1 MSKKRVRG
9 LLTREELA
17 AQVRDGAIETVL
29 VAIPDMYGRLVGKR
43 YDAEYFLEAADA
55 GLHFCD
61 YLLACDME
69 MDPVPGYRFA
79 SWEQG
84 YRDAWAELDWA
95 TLRRASWLEK
105 SALILGDVRTHEG
118 ELVSVAPRSVLRR
131 QLARAAEMGIVPL
144 GASELEFFV
153 FQETYASAHAK
164 HYQDLQTFGT
174 YIEDYHLFQGT
185 KIEGLLGA
193 IRAHLKNSGV
203 PVEFSKGEWGAGQEE
218 INIRYA
224 ELLPMADRTVIF
236 KQLAKEVAFQQGLA
250 VTFMAKWSAQHAGN
264 SMHLHFSLWDAES
277 GQSLFAGEG
286 APTDGMPVAASDTF
300 RWALGGMLAHIRE
313 LSLFLAP
320 TVNSYK
326 RYQAASFAPTAIAWA
341 YDNRTTG
348 FRVVGRGP
356 SLRVECRIPGA
367 DANPYLAFAALLA
380 AALEGIAQQIEPPP
394 IFTGDAYAAAEL
406 PHVPRTLTEALALWE
421 QSDFARRVFGAD
433 VVAHYAHF
441 ARTELR
447 KFQAAVTDWELRRYF
462 ERI

>member
-1 MSKKRVRG
+1 MSQKRISG
-9 LLTREELA
+9 MLTREELA
-17 AQVRDGAIETVL
+17 ALVHDGAVETVI

-43 YDAEYFLEAADA
+43 YDADYFLQSANE

-69 MDPVPGYRFA
+69 MDPVPGYQFA

-84 YRDAWAELDWA
+84 YRDAWAEMDWT

-105 SALILGDVRTHEG
+105 SALILGDVRTHDG

-131 QLARAAEMGIVPL
+131 QLERAAAMGFQPM
-144 GASELEFFV
+144 GATELEFFA
-153 FQETYASAHAK
+153 FQETYESAHAK

-174 YIEDYHLFQGT
+174 YIEDYHIFQGT
-185 KIEGLLGA
+185 KVEGLLGA
-193 IRAHLKNSGV
+193 IRAHLKRSGV
-203 PVEFSKGEWGAGQEE
+203 PVEFSKGEWGPGQEE
-218 INIRYA
+218 INIHYSD
-224 ELLPMADRTVIF
+224 LLNMGDRTVIF

-250 VTFMAKWSAQHAGN
+250 LTFMAKWDARYAGN
-264 SMHLHFSLWDAES
+264 SMHVHFSLWDAES
-277 GQSLFAGEG
+277 GRSLFAGEG

-348 FRVVGRGP
+348 FRVVGAGS

-367 DANPYLAFAALLA
+367 DANPYLTLAALLA
-380 AALEGIAQQIEPPP
+380 AALDGIAQQTEPPP

-406 PHVPRTLTEALALWE
+406 PHVPRSLAEALSVWE
-421 QSDFARRVFGAD
+421 QSAFAQRVFGAD
-433 VVAHYAHF
+433 VVEHYAHF